1 MKFFFSIK
9 NIKTFNEVYA
19 KYLSNF
25 KASSK
30 NISLIQ
36 MLVIWSSFYETA
48 NYFCNGTKLIL
59 TSRGH
64 EKVQVLAEHW
74 ESHSL

>member
-1 MKFFFSIK
+1 MFFHYEKYQNFHEI
-9 NIKTFNEVYA
+9 YA

-30 NISLIQ
+30 NLSLIQ
-36 MLVIWSSFYETA
+36 MLIIWSSFYETA

-59 TSRGH
+59 TSRRD
-64 EKVQVLAEHW
+64 EKVQVLDEHW
-74 ESHSL
+74 ESHFL